1 MPVMKIE
8 ETRVKGAFA
17 SYVRNYNPED
27 EKVKLKIVHTYKV
40 AELCRKIAE
49 SLSLAPEDVEFAWLL
64 GMLHDVGRFEQ
75 LRRYNTFSD
84 ADSIDHALFGADLL
98 FGEEQLIRDYLDFEK
113 EAPKEEELALMRTAV
128 ASHSAY
134 RLPENLDE
142 RTGMFCRILR
152 DADKID
158 ILRVNVEVP
167 LEAIYNTTTEVLRQ
181 AEVTPEVMEAF
192 GEEHAVL
199 RSLKK
204 TPVDNVVGHMALVFE
219 LVYPIS
225 VRLVEEQHYLD
236 QLMNFASGNETT
248 RRQFVLLRAHMQ
260 EYLKRRTAELTAV
273 GSSGLADGRSGNTET
288 GADGYD
294 E

>member
-1 MPVMKIE
+1 MKID
-8 ETRVKGAFA
+8 ETRVKEAFA
-17 SYVRNYNPED
+17 SYVKNYNPKD
-27 EKVKLKIVHTYKV
+27 EKIHLKIVHTYKV

-49 SLSLAPEDVEFAWLL
+49 SLSLAPEDVELAWLL

-75 LRRYNTFSD
+75 LRRYNTFND
-84 ADSIDHALFGADLL
+84 ADSIDHAFFGAELL
-98 FGEEQLIRDYLDFEK
+98 FGKEQLIRSYLDFEK

-134 RLPENLDE
+134 RLPKDLDE
-142 RTGMFCRILR
+142 RTRMFCQILR

-225 VRLVEEQHYLD
+225 VRLVD

>member
-1 MPVMKIE
+1 MKID

-17 SYVRNYNPED
+17 SYVRNYNPDD

-40 AELCRKIAE
+40 AKLCRKIAE
-49 SLSLAPEDVEFAWLL
+49 SLSLTAEDTELAWLL

-84 ADSIDHALFGADLL
+84 AESIDHALFGAELL
-98 FGEEQLIRDYLDFEK
+98 FGEEQLIRDYLDFER
-113 EAPKEEELALMRTAV
+113 EAPKEELALMRQAV

-134 RLPENLDE
+134 RLPEDLDE
-142 RTGMFCRILR
+142 RTRMFCQILR

-167 LEAIYNTTTEVLRQ
+167 LEAIYNTTTEELRR

-192 GEEHAVL
+192 AEEHAVL

-225 VRLVEEQHYLD
+225 VRLVEEQRYLD
-236 QLMNFASGNETT
+236 QLMNFASGNETAQ
-248 RRQFVLLRAHMQ
+248 RQFAVLRAHMRQ
-260 EYLKRRTAELTAV
+260 YLNRRTAQLAAA
-273 GSSGLADGRSGNTET
+273 GSSDLADGKPGYTET
-288 GADGYD
+288 GADGHD